1 MADNLHHKTSY
12 QNWVEATSS
21 KQRESFRESQTK
33 SYSFLNKF
41 LREQKLHIPN
51 KLFMYLY
58 VVVFQLILIAGTRSK
73 GFRRDGGFLSEAK
86 KILGRQDTSQCT

>member
-1 MADNLHHKTSY
+1 MADYCTTKTSY
-12 QNWVEATSS
+12 PNWVEATSS
-21 KQRESFRESQTK
+21 KQRESFTESQTN

-58 VVVFQLILIAGTRSK
+58 VVVFQLTLIAGTRSK

>member
-1 MADNLHHKTSY
+1 
-12 QNWVEATSS
+12 
-21 KQRESFRESQTK
+21 
-33 SYSFLNKF
+33 
-41 LREQKLHIPN
+41 
-51 KLFMYLY
+51 MYLY